1 MTQRMTDTLRN
12 TALSNVTGNNNTAVR
27 NMRHRYTVPAPPV
40 IDAHSPTFTT
50 QQHAVADDTYLPEVS
65 TVAFTVTTA
74 DATADATTPNTQHV
88 SQPCAARRFTRG
100 AAAAV
105 GIASMLAVA
114 APAHADTTENTGAAE
129 KWTLVNT
136 QSGSQVDIDHIIN
149 DPTYSDI
156 DVDAVMGIIAE
167 DLRAKNNDIA
177 LTHPDL
183 IDKAPSNTAST
194 AKTSYG
200 AGINNTN
207 VNAGSSSSSGTKGQA
222 VVEAAKSVIGTPY
235 AWGGTTPAGFDC
247 SGLVQW
253 VHAQAG
259 NSLPRTSHAM
269 ASAGTPVSPNDI
281 QPGDVITYYSG
292 ASHVGIYAGN
302 GMMIDSLGSGHT
314 VDYRPVNYMPI
325 HSIVRF

>member
-12 TALSNVTGNNNTAVR
+12 TALSNVTDDNNTAVR

-50 QQHAVADDTYLPEVS
+50 QQPAVADDTYLPEVS
-65 TVAFTVTTA
+65 TVAFT
-74 DATADATTPNTQHV
+74 ATTPNTQHT
-88 SQPCAARRFTRG
+88 SKPCAVRRFTRG

-105 GIASMLAVA
+105 GITSMLAVA
-114 APAHADTTENTGAAE
+114 APAHADAAE
-129 KWTLVNT
+129 EWTLVHT
-136 QSGSQVDIDHIIN
+136 QSGDQIDLDHIVN
-149 DPTYSDI
+149 DPAYSGI

-167 DLRAKNNDIA
+167 DLRAKNSDIA

-183 IDKAPSNTAST
+183 IDKAPANTTNAAQTSHSAS
-194 AKTSYG
+194 A
-200 AGINNTN
+200 NRTN
-207 VNAGSSSSSGTKGQA
+207 VTVGSSGSSTTKGQA
-222 VVEAAKSVIGTPY
+222 AVEAAESVIGTPY

-253 VHAQAG
+253 AHAQAG
-259 NSLPRTSHAM
+259 NSLPRTSQAM
-269 ASAGTPVSPNDI
+269 ASAGTPVSTNDM
-281 QPGDVITYYSG
+281 QPGDVIVYYSG

-302 GMMIDSLGSGHT
+302 GMMIDSLGSGYT